1 VWSPDGRC
9 LAFSC
14 CFEPVEPYTG
24 TAKSIG
30 HVQRLDVSTQQ
41 VERVGTIEIRVA
53 GGSRLCWTES
63 GEIIASPQRP
73 SHGQAVRCWPAP
85 YGSSPLVSP
94 DGRRRIELG
103 RLFEDQT
110 GTRLA
115 AYASDSGTDAAP
127 LWQREFEEVTLWR
140 VFWSPDGGYLLLDD
154 DGAGSPIWRL
164 RADGTGELEQVV
176 DDGFLIET
184 VAAWQ

>member
-1 VWSPDGRC
+1 
-9 LAFSC
+9 
-14 CFEPVEPYTG
+14 VEPYTG

-30 HVQRLDVSTQQ
+30 HVQRLDLSTQQ
-41 VERVGTIEIRVA
+41 VETVGTIEIRVA
-53 GGSRLCWTES
+53 AGSRLCWTES

-103 RLFEDQT
+103 RLLEDQT
-110 GTRLA
+110 GTQLA

-127 LWQREFEEVTLWR
+127 LWQRDFEELTLWLGR
-140 VFWSPDGGYLLLDD
+140 WSPDGQYLLLDD
-154 DGAGSPIWRL
+154 DEADSPIWRL
-164 RADGTGELEQVV
+164 RPDGTGEPEQVV
-176 DDGFLIET
+176 DDGFLIDVIPQSAE
-184 VAAWQ
+184 